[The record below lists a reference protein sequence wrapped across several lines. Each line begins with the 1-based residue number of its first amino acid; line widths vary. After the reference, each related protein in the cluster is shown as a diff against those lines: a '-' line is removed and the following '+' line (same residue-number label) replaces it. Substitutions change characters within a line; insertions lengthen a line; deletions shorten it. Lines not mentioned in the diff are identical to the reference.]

1 MGKLSVLRVG
11 TLNCQGLNDFYKR
24 HAVLDYLQN
33 SSISIFFLQETKLKP
48 EHEIKYSRE
57 WNVGPCI
64 FSCRIGNS
72 TTGFLPSVCQ

>member
-48 EHEIKYSRE
+48 EHEIKYL
-57 WNVGPCI
+57 
-64 FSCRIGNS
+64 IGS
-72 TTGFLPSVCQ
+72 GMLGLVFLIL